1 VTKND
6 NAGEPVQSREQIVAK
21 DKKKKKKDKKDDGK
35 GVMSGKVGKRL
46 REISENRL
54 VAEVVAAALVGA
66 ASALKDSKKARQ
78 LAANAGDELE
88 ALASRGAKQGN
99 ALWQLALDV
108 GQKSLEA
115 LTGDAPSKA
124 IKSAQAKPKPKARA
138 RSTAAAASKPAK
150 SRAGSASASRKRSP
164 KKAS

>member
-1 VTKND
+1 MITRVNRF
-6 NAGEPVQSREQIVAK
+6 QSQEQIVAK
-21 DKKKKKKDKKDDGK
+21 DKKKKKKDKKDDSK

-88 ALASRGAKQGN
+88 ALAARGAKQGN

-115 LTGDAPSKA
+115 LTGDAPSK
-124 IKSAQAKPKPKARA
+124 SAKPRPKAPA
-138 RSTAAAASKPAK
+138 RSTVAASKPTK
-150 SRAGSASASRKRSP
+150 PRARSASASRKRSP

>member
-1 VTKND
+1 MITRVNRF
-6 NAGEPVQSREQIVAK
+6 QSQEQIVAK
-21 DKKKKKKDKKDDGK
+21 DKKKKKKDKKDDSK

-88 ALASRGAKQGN
+88 ALAARGAKQGN

-115 LTGDAPSKA
+115 LTGDAPSK
-124 IKSAQAKPKPKARA
+124 SAKPKPKARA
-138 RSTAAAASKPAK
+138 RSTVAASKPTK
-150 SRAGSASASRKRSP
+150 PRARSASASRKRSP

>member
-1 VTKND
+1 VNRF
-6 NAGEPVQSREQIVAK
+6 PSQEQIVAK
-21 DKKKKKKDKKDDGK
+21 DKNKKKKDKKGDSK

-108 GQKSLEA
+108 GQRSLEA
-115 LTGDAPSKA
+115 LTGDAKPKA
-124 IKSAQAKPKPKARA
+124 VKSAKPKPKARA
-138 RSTAAAASKPAK
+138 KSTAAAPSKIAKTKPAT
-150 SRAGSASASRKRSP
+150 ARKRSP
-164 KKAS
+164 KKAT